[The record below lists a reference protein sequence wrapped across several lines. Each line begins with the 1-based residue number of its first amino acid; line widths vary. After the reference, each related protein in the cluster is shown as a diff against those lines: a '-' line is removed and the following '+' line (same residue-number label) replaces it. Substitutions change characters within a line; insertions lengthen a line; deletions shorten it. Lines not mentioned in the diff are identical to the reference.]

1 MISQSG
7 ALEIQANSR
16 FNNLLSGVLFVA
28 LGSSSYGMLSTFV
41 KLAYKHGYT
50 TAEVT
55 VSQVIWGAVILTILN
70 SLFNKSSEKVTSH
83 DIRQLVVAG
92 FPVGLTGVFYYLS
105 VKYIDASVAVVL
117 LMQSV
122 WMGIVV
128 ESVRNRRAP
137 GIEKVLAVVMILF
150 GTLMATNLFGA
161 SHKLDMR
168 GVVLAVFAA
177 MSFSWA
183 LASTQSVAAHLHPIK
198 RSQIML
204 YGACLMVGIFGFL
217 TQVGPYYFDVH
228 WVSEEFTRNQ
238 AFNFSIFLNYG
249 LVIAVFGT
257 VIPPIMLNKG
267 FPIVGVGLGSIV
279 SAVELPFAM
288 TISYLVLNETVVG
301 TQWLGALIIISAI
314 VLLNYKM
321 ASPRE
326 KAPASASN

>member
-7 ALEIQANSR
+7 SLEIQANSR

-41 KLAYKHGYT
+41 KLAYKQNFT

-55 VSQVIWGAVILTILN
+55 ISQVIWGVLILTIMN
-70 SLFNKSSEKVTSH
+70 GLFNKTAEKMKSQDLRH
-83 DIRQLVVAG
+83 LLIAG
-92 FPVGLTGVFYYLS
+92 LPVGLTSVLYYSS

-128 ESVRNRRAP
+128 ESIRSKRAP
-137 GIEKVLAVVMILF
+137 GFEKLLAVMIVLF
-150 GTLMATNLFGA
+150 GTLMATNVFGA

-168 GVVLAVFAA
+168 GVVLAVLSA

-198 RSQIML
+198 RSQIMMF
-204 YGACLMVGIFGFL
+204 GACIIVGIFGFL
-217 TQVGPYYFDVH
+217 TQLGPYYLNVH
-228 WVSEEFTRNQ
+228 VLSEEFTRNQ
-238 AFNFSIFLNYG
+238 AFDFSIFLSYG
-249 LVIAVFGT
+249 FIIAVFGT

-267 FPIVGVGLGSIV
+267 FPIVGVGLGSII

-288 TISYLVLNETVVG
+288 TISFLVLNENVVG
-301 TQWLGALIIISAI
+301 TQWLGAMIIIIAI

-321 ASPRE
+321 TSPRE
-326 KAPASASN
+326 KAPASASS